1 MTSPGSNPYAAFR
14 YPGFRR
20 FALGGLL
27 INIGVS
33 AQSVAIG
40 WEMYQRTHSVMA
52 LGWVGLAQALPMML
66 MTLPA
71 GYWADRHPRRRIL
84 ALGMAGTTL
93 TSLALA
99 GFSLAKG
106 AIPTMFVLLAFDAA
120 FHRLAGPASTGLL
133 PLLVPAHTLE
143 NAIKWRTSLFHAAS
157 VLGPAVGGLFVS
169 LWLPSAYLFSA
180 ATTIL
185 YLVLLR
191 GINVRQEI
199 RVAPGGAVH
208 QVLEGVRF
216 VWRQKV
222 LLGAISMDLVAVLLG
237 GAVYLLPV
245 FAKDI
250 LTDRPFGMGPEQAL
264 GWLRAAPALGAVVM
278 AAWLMARPP
287 FRRAGRAMY
296 VSVAAFGVA
305 TLLFG
310 LSRNFWLS
318 LFLLFLTGFFDNV
331 SVVIRHTLIQLRT
344 PDSMR
349 GRVSAVNS
357 LFIGASNELG
367 GFESGLVARFFGPV
381 VSVVSGGVGTLLVV
395 LAWIRG
401 FPDLLRTGRING
413 VEPDP
418 EEDRP
423 S

>member
-1 MTSPGSNPYAAFR
+1 MTPPGSSPYAAFR
-14 YPGFRR
+14 HPGFRG

-27 INIGVS
+27 IQTGAA

-40 WEMYQRTHSVMA
+40 WEMYQRTDSVLA

-99 GFSLAKG
+99 VFSLTQG
-106 AIPTMFVLLAFDAA
+106 AIPAMYVLLALDAA
-120 FHRLAGPASTGLL
+120 FHRLAGPSSTGLV
-133 PLLVPAHTLE
+133 PLLVPADTLE
-143 NAIKWRTSLFHAAS
+143 NAIKWRTSFFQVAS
-157 VLGPAVGGLFVS
+157 VLGPALGGLFVS

-185 YLVLLR
+185 YLAILR
-191 GINVRQEI
+191 GLSVRQEI
-199 RVAPGGAVH
+199 RIAPGGALH
-208 QVLEGVRF
+208 QVLEGIRF
-216 VWRQKV
+216 VWRRKV
-222 LLGAISMDLVAVLLG
+222 LLGAISLDLFAVLLG

-245 FAKDI
+245 FARDI
-250 LTDRPFGMGPEQAL
+250 LTDRPFGMSPEQAL
-264 GWLRAAPALGAVVM
+264 GWLRAAPALGAIVM

-287 FRRAGRAMY
+287 FRRAGRAMIL
-296 VSVAAFGVA
+296 SVAAFGVA
-305 TLLFG
+305 TILFG
-310 LSRNFWLS
+310 LCRNFWGA

-344 PDSMR
+344 PDAMR

-381 VSVVSGGVGTLLVV
+381 VSVVSGGIGTLLVV
-395 LAWIRG
+395 LAWIRA
-401 FPDLLRTGRING
+401 FPELARTGRLSG